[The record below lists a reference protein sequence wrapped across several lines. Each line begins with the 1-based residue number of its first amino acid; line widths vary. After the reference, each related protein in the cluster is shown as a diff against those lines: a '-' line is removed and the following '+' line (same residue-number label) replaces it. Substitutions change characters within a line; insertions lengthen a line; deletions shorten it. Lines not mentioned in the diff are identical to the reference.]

1 MLNPMIKPL
10 RQPFHQNARLK
21 LVGFLM
27 AVCFLGGVASPAS
40 AADQRGRPHL
50 NAARTSFVA
59 DNGQLL
65 RGASA
70 GTEYGGAPSVSDIQY
85 SASRVCNAIRLYA
98 ENFVS
103 GYAPGSVLNHV
114 DQVVAM
120 TWTNGMYLVM
130 TITNSWANGSNSLN
144 FATNFWSFYTP
155 RYANETHVICEIHNE
170 PVAWGAPYSSSGA
183 NPPGALNMEA
193 ACCRIIRAKA
203 PNSHVLPFTY
213 SVLGGSGGA
222 STALPDIHAFNTD
235 GEPFMTIASGVT
247 AANCSDSSLAGGAVC
262 FYTASAIV
270 SVSATLDSKQTSA
283 VTFSSSH
290 GALIWRWGNGRS
302 SIRPHRRS
310 SAANGR
316 SPCLGRS
323 PVAAH
328 STGQRDKSLS
338 EHSHSKP
345 RFGRSNTLT

>member
-27 AVCFLGGVASPAS
+27 AACFFWGGAASPAS

-70 GTEYGGAPSVSDIQY
+70 GTECGGAPSVSDIQY

-144 FATNFWSFYTP
+144 FATNFWSFYAP
-155 RYANETHVICEIHNE
+155 RYANETHVICEIYNK
-170 PVAWGAPYSSSGA
+170 PATWG
-183 NPPGALNMEA
+183 GALFVVGRKSA
-193 ACCRIIRAKA
+193 GRA
-203 PNSHVLPFTY
+203 
-213 SVLGGSGGA
+213 
-222 STALPDIHAFNTD
+222 
-235 GEPFMTIASGVT
+235 
-247 AANCSDSSLAGGAVC
+247 
-262 FYTASAIV
+262 
-270 SVSATLDSKQTSA
+270 
-283 VTFSSSH
+283 
-290 GALIWRWGNGRS
+290 
-302 SIRPHRRS
+302 
-310 SAANGR
+310 
-316 SPCLGRS
+316 
-323 PVAAH
+323 
-328 STGQRDKSLS
+328 
-338 EHSHSKP
+338 
-345 RFGRSNTLT
+345 